1 MKKYTVQMTQA
12 AINDLETIYTYISN
26 VLLSVD
32 TAKQQCSRILEK
44 INSLETFPKRNRE
57 LYLKEIFPII
67 KSKLIIMLLFIQF
80 RMIQLQYFVSCTVLP
95 IYWNAWRNMDNCLE

>member
-57 LYLKEIFPII
+57 LYLKENIPYHQIQVDKYAAFYSISDDTVTIFRILY
-67 KSKLIIMLLFIQF
+67 SASNLLE
-80 RMIQLQYFVSCTVLP
+80 R
-95 IYWNAWRNMDNCLE
+95 LEKYG